1 MKLYFDKQFDKVNL
15 TVGLC
20 VWSVVMLVYW
30 LTKAA
35 TMSFWDCGEFI
46 TAAYQLAI
54 PHPPGSPLYVMVG
67 RIFALLPVSADIGVR
82 LNFLSGF
89 CSAFTALFCYLSAV
103 RILRHWF
110 GDLTSR
116 YSQLL
121 VYGGAVS
128 GALFAAFGLTN
139 WTNSV
144 EAEVYGMAMMITTG
158 ILWLMLVYM
167 VKRGSLTAERIMLMI
182 VFLAFLGI
190 GVHMTTFLIIPVA
203 GFLFVIK
210 KDAPATTWFGVA
222 LFFVAELYMIF
233 ALSSRPDE
241 IPFYLPVAIVLV
253 LYLFYIFS
261 FDRIPAVLL
270 YLAGGFLVCVAPLY
284 VQGLSAISTT
294 RGAVIE
300 DAGGALGVAT
310 LVGQVAFGAVVLYG
324 LFCLIKYYSQGID
337 RESRAQYKIQAW
349 FILAA
354 ALMVFMLYLPKGY
367 HAFVMLSILA
377 LIALMVFQTRYVNW
391 PILVALV
398 CVSTVMVGMELFFY
412 AMPIGI
418 CVVLLLGLVFKMP
431 RWKSAVMIVVV
442 AALGFSVN
450 LFIPIRSAQD
460 PYLDEN
466 KPSDSY
472 VATINFL
479 ERKQYGSM
487 GMVERMF
494 KRRAE
499 WKHQFGMYRRM
510 GFWHFFHQQY
520 GLTGPKFVILF
531 LLGIF
536 GLWEIVRRRPVVGL
550 PFVVLLL
557 LSTVGL
563 VLYMNFADG
572 TRLLPNGSDYI
583 EVRERDYFFTPGF
596 ILFGIAIGLGSAVVL
611 QYLREA
617 VRKYST
623 APRRMILGSG
633 LALLLLPSLALSGNY
648 YLCDRSRDYMPWD
661 YAWNLLGSAEEN
673 GVLFT
678 NGDNDT
684 FPLWCMQGVY
694 GIRTDVT
701 VVCLAL
707 ANTKWYIKQIQ
718 STMGLDL
725 GWSDKHID
733 NLRPFHIPDSITLA
747 QRQQYVDKSV
757 YAYLGVS
764 EEEMDSLY
772 RSGVPY
778 GSTFR
783 LNSMVQDKIIYSYLG
798 KRPINYAVSMGG
810 GSRYYLGRKIDSM
823 LSLDGMMWKLNTV
836 GGGRRTDIEA
846 SIDFFMG
853 EGRFQARGVNDP
865 TVYKNE
871 STRRL
876 TRNYANGFLVVA
888 DSLRAGGDLIRAQAL
903 VERAVELIP
912 HAADAVEFLG
922 AVYAQQGLI
931 EPLIGLI
938 GNARSGDM
946 DYLQIL
952 LARAH
957 RFHNMNS
964 DAANILSSL
973 LLSNPRN
980 RPALDELMRLYF
992 ETKQPAKMEAALQQ
1006 WLQVNPNDGQ
1016 IRAMLTELRKQG
1028 RRPTGT
1034 QQDSQ

>member
-1 MKLYFDKQFDKVNL
+1 MKLYFDKQLDKVNL
-15 TVGLC
+15 TVGIG

-35 TMSFWDCGEFI
+35 TMSFWDCGEFV

-54 PHPPGSPLYVMVG
+54 PHPPGSPLYIMIG
-67 RIFALLPVSADIGVR
+67 RIFSLLPVSADIGVR
-82 LNFLSGF
+82 LNVLSGF

-103 RILRHWF
+103 RMLRHWF

-144 EAEVYGMAMMITTG
+144 EAEVYGMAMMIITG
-158 ILWLMLVYM
+158 ILWLILVYM
-167 VKRGSLTAERIMLMI
+167 DKRGSLTAERIMLMI
-182 VFLAFLGI
+182 VFTAFLGI
-190 GVHMTTFLIIPVA
+190 GVHMTTFLILPVA
-203 GFLFVIK
+203 ALLFVIR
-210 KDAPATTWFGVA
+210 KDAPASTWFGVA
-222 LFFVAELYMIF
+222 LFFVVELYMIF

-253 LYLFYIFS
+253 VYLFYIFS
-261 FDRIPAVLL
+261 FDKIPAMYL
-270 YLAGGFLVCVAPLY
+270 YLAGGFLVSVAPVF
-284 VQGLSAISTT
+284 VQGLNAISIG

-300 DAGGALGVAT
+300 DLGAALSIAT
-310 LVGQVAFGAVVLYG
+310 LIGQIVFGAVVLYG
-324 LFCLIKYYSQGID
+324 LFCLFKYYSGGAD
-337 RESRAQYKIQAW
+337 RELRAQYKIQAW

-354 ALMVFMLYLPKGY
+354 ALMVLMLYLPKGY
-367 HAFVMLSILA
+367 YAFLILSVLA
-377 LIALMVFQTRYVNW
+377 LIVLMVFQVRQVDW

-398 CVSTVMVGMELFFY
+398 SVSTVIVGLELFFWS
-412 AMPIGI
+412 MSIGACGI
-418 CVVLLLGLVFKMP
+418 LLLGLVFKMP
-431 RWKSAVMIVVV
+431 RWKSALMIVVV

-450 LFIPIRSAQD
+450 AFIPIRSAQD

-472 VATINFL
+472 EATINFL

-520 GLTGPKFVILF
+520 GLTGPRFVIFF
-531 LLGIF
+531 LLGVF

-563 VLYMNFADG
+563 ALYMNFADG
-572 TRLLPNGSDYI
+572 TRMLPNGSDYI

-596 ILFGIAIGLGSAVVL
+596 ILFGMAIGFGSAIVL

-617 VRKYST
+617 VKNYSKL
-623 APRRMILGSG
+623 PRRMILTSS
-633 LALLLLPSLALSGNY
+633 LVVLLLPSVALSGNY
-648 YLCDRSRDYMPWD
+648 YMCDRSRDYMPWD
-661 YAWNLLGSAEEN
+661 YAWNLLDSAEEN
-673 GVLFT
+673 AVLFT

-707 ANTKWYIKQIQ
+707 ANAKWYVKQMQ
-718 STMGLDL
+718 TTMGLDL

-733 NLRPFHIPDSITLA
+733 ELRPFHIPDSATLT

-757 YAYLGVS
+757 YGFLGVS
-764 EEEMDSLY
+764 DAEMDSLY
-772 RSGVPY
+772 KLGIPY

-783 LNSMVQDKIIYSYLG
+783 LNTMVQDKIIYSYLG

-810 GSRYYLGRKIDSM
+810 GSRYYLGRAIDSM
-823 LSLDGMMWKLNTV
+823 LSLNGMMWKLNTV
-836 GGGRRTDIEA
+836 GGGRRIDIEA
-846 SIDFFMG
+846 STEFFMS

-865 TVYKNE
+865 TIYKNE

-876 TRNYANGFLVVA
+876 TGNYANGFLVVA
-888 DSLRAGGDLIRAQAL
+888 DSLRAGGDLKEAQIL
-903 VERAVELIP
+903 VERAVELVP
-912 HAADAVEFLG
+912 HSGDAVEFL
-922 AVYAQQGLI
+922 ASVYAQQGLI
-931 EPLIGLI
+931 EPLTGLI
-938 GNARSGDM
+938 GNAQSGDKN
-946 DYLQIL
+946 YLLIQ

-957 RFHNMNS
+957 RTNGMNV
-964 DAANILSSL
+964 DAESILSSQL
-973 LLSNPRN
+973 MSNPRN
-980 RPALDELMRLYF
+980 RSAFDELVRLYF
-992 ETKQPAKMEAALQQ
+992 ETKQPGKMETMMQR

-1016 IRAMLTELRKQG
+1016 IRAMLNELRKQG

-1034 QQDSQ
+1034 EQDSQ

>member
-15 TVGLC
+15 LVGVV
-20 VWSVVMLVYW
+20 VWVAVLAVYW

-46 TAAYQLAI
+46 TAAYRLAI
-54 PHPPGSPLYVMVG
+54 PHPPGSPLYIMIG
-67 RIFALLPVSADIGVR
+67 RIFSLIPVAADIGVR

-89 CSAFTALFCYLSAV
+89 CSAFTALFCYLSGV

-110 GDLTSR
+110 GDHSSR

-121 VYGGAVS
+121 MYGGAVS
-128 GALFAAFGLTN
+128 GALFAAFSLTN
-139 WTNSV
+139 WINSV

-158 ILWLMLVYM
+158 ILWLILVYM
-167 VKRGSLTAERIMLMI
+167 DKRGSLTAERIMLLI
-182 VFLAFLGI
+182 VFAAFLGI
-190 GVHMTTFLIIPVA
+190 GVHMTTFLILPVA
-203 GFLFVIK
+203 ALLFVIS
-210 KDAPATTWFGVA
+210 KDAPTTTWFGVA
-222 LFFVAELYMIF
+222 LFFVGELYMIF
-233 ALSSRPDE
+233 ALSSRPGE
-241 IPFYLPVAIVLV
+241 IPFHLPVAIVLV

-261 FDRIPAVLL
+261 FDKIPSRFL
-270 YLAGGFLVCVAPLY
+270 YLAGGFLASVAPIY
-284 VQGLSAISTT
+284 VQGLTSISATS
-294 RGAVIE
+294 GADVE
-300 DAGGALGVAT
+300 SAGGSLSIAT
-310 LVGQVAFGAVVLYG
+310 TVGQVAFGAVILYG
-324 LFCLIKYYSQGID
+324 LFCLFKYYARGVDRTSQ
-337 RESRAQYKIQAW
+337 SQYKIQAW
-349 FILAA
+349 FIGAA
-354 ALMVFMLYLPKGY
+354 ALMVLMLYLPKGY
-367 HAFVMLSILA
+367 HAFLLLSVLA
-377 LIALMVFQTRYVNW
+377 MIALMVFQFRFINW

-398 CVSTVMVGMELFFY
+398 CISTVMVGMELFFY

-418 CVVLLLGLVFKMP
+418 CGILLLGFVFKMP

-450 LFIPIRSAQD
+450 GFIPIRSAQD

-472 VATINFL
+472 IATINFL

-499 WKHQFGMYRRM
+499 WENQFGMYRRM

-520 GLTGPKFVILF
+520 GLTGPRFVILF
-531 LLGIF
+531 LLGLF

-572 TRLLPNGSDYI
+572 TRMLPNGSDYI

-611 QYLREA
+611 QYLGDA
-617 VRKYST
+617 VKHFSRM
-623 APRRMILGSG
+623 PRRIIATSSLT
-633 LALLLLPSLALSGNY
+633 LLLLPSLALSGNY
-648 YLCDRSRDYMPWD
+648 NMCDRSRNYIPWD
-661 YAWNLLGSAEEN
+661 YAWNLLDSADEN
-673 GVLFT
+673 AVLFT

-718 STMGLDL
+718 TTMGLDL
-725 GWSDKHID
+725 GWSEKHID
-733 NLRPFHIPDSITLA
+733 EMRPFHIPDSVTLA

-757 YAYLGVS
+757 YGYLGVS
-764 EEEMDSLY
+764 DAEMDRLFKA
-772 RSGVPY
+772 GVPY
-778 GSTFR
+778 GTTFR
-783 LNSMVQDKIIYSYLG
+783 LNNMVQDKIIHTYRG

-810 GSRYYLGRKIDSM
+810 GSRYYLGKKVDSM
-823 LSLDGMMWKLNTV
+823 LALDGMAWKLKDE

-846 SIDFFMG
+846 SLDFFMT
-853 EGRFQARGVNDP
+853 EGRFRARGVNDP
-865 TVYKNE
+865 TVHKNE

-876 TRNYANGFLVVA
+876 TKNYANGFLVVA
-888 DSLRAGGDLIRAQAL
+888 DTLRVAGDLKGAQVL
-903 VERAVELIP
+903 MERAVDLIP

-922 AVYAQQGLI
+922 SAYAQQGLTG
-931 EPLIGLI
+931 PLTELI
-938 GNARSGDM
+938 GNAQAGDKN
-946 DYLQIL
+946 YLQIL

-957 RFHNMNS
+957 RTNDMNDDAEDVLSALLMS
-964 DAANILSSL
+964 D
-973 LLSNPRN
+973 PRN
-980 RPALDELMRLYF
+980 RPAFDELMRLLF
-992 ETKQPAKMEAALQQ
+992 ETQQPVKMETVMQQ
-1006 WLQVNPNDGQ
+1006 WLQYNPNDGQ

-1028 RRPTGT
+1028 RQPIETGR
-1034 QQDSQ
+1034 DSQ